1 MRGLIDCED
10 RRNSTLQIARRSL
23 YRGVPVPLQSLAQ
36 AWRDPA
42 APDTEHPLKAPEKPS
57 WDVVI
62 TNPPFGPQ
70 RSIGDILLPARPST
84 GRPTL
89 LGQKGGTGNRESKA
103 AFDAFVV
110 RANPAVV
117 NSEYLAKTIEMLR
130 PKSATASP
138 LTLSALMRI
147 QVPLPSIEEQIL
159 IARLAGAIDYRL
171 TISNSRR
178 KLLEELLES
187 VLKGIMS
194 GHFRFPASQ

>member
-1 MRGLIDCED
+1 
-10 RRNSTLQIARRSL
+10 
-23 YRGVPVPLQSLAQ
+23 
-36 AWRDPA
+36 
-42 APDTEHPLKAPEKPS
+42 
-57 WDVVI
+57 
-62 TNPPFGPQ
+62 
-70 RSIGDILLPARPST
+70 
-84 GRPTL
+84 
-89 LGQKGGTGNRESKA
+89 
-103 AFDAFVV
+103 
-110 RANPAVV
+110 
-117 NSEYLAKTIEMLR
+117 MLR